1 MFSHLVSDTSLAE
14 LHAFA
19 TAAGVPLRAFDEDH
33 YDVAAHRYHELVRL
47 GAHPVSG
54 GELIRRLRASG
65 LRVRSRERTEHVRFV
80 LAARWPEELSR
91 GVRDDLLARWSEPH
105 RHYHG
110 LAHLL
115 AVLLALDTLAAP
127 DRPPRA
133 VTLAAW
139 FHDAVYDGV
148 PGADEEASARLAQ
161 HLLDGTLPATEV
173 TEVARLVR
181 LTASHQ
187 PASHDDAGALLCDA
201 DLAVLGGETDAYQRY
216 LRQVRA
222 DYEHIDDAAWRLG
235 RAAVLRELLALDPL
249 YRTARGQQ
257 LWAVRAQ
264 TNLCDELAALAG

>member
-19 TAAGVPLRAFDEDH
+19 RAAGIPQRAFDEDH
-33 YDVAAHRYHELVRL
+33 YDVAAHRFQELVRL

-80 LAARWPEELSR
+80 LVARWPEELSR
-91 GVRDDLLARWSEPH
+91 GVRDELLARWSEPH

-139 FHDAVYDGV
+139 FHDATYDGV
-148 PGADEEASARLAQ
+148 PGVDEESSAQLAAD
-161 HLLDGTLPATEV
+161 LLEGAMPVPEV
-173 TEVARLVR
+173 AEVARLVR
-181 LTASHQ
+181 LTA
-187 PASHDDAGALLCDA
+187 AHDPSPVDAAGALLCDA
-201 DLAVLGGETDAYQRY
+201 DLAVLGGAPDDYQRY
-216 LRQVRA
+216 VRNVRA
-222 DYEHIDDAAWRLG
+222 DYAHIDDDAWRAG
-235 RAAVLRELLALDPL
+235 RAAVLQQLLALDPL
-249 YRTARGQQ
+249 YRTARGRQ
-257 LWAVRAQ
+257 LWTARAEA
-264 TNLCDELAALAG
+264 NLRAELATLSA